1 MHPPFSLFF
10 KHLCMSM
17 WSMSHFRTSMQRKI
31 EVLLTTMC
39 KYDCRM
45 FGNTWS
51 SSILTPG
58 SLCGI
63 YSGYSSW
70 LILLNISPHYGSII
84 LDLMLYLVSP
94 KHGGSENSFF
104 VKVLMTGSALGAN
117 SNYLAVLGEE
127 PSHISDSFC
136 FGALGARLVVGFLND
151 ILPENRAEFRYCVR
165 NWMNI
170 YKL

>member
-1 MHPPFSLFF
+1 MHPPFSLFI

-51 SSILTPG
+51 SSVLTPG

-70 LILLNISPHYGSII
+70 LILLKRSPHYGSII
-84 LDLMLYLVSP
+84 LDPMLSLVSP
-94 KHGGSENSFF
+94 KHGGPENCFLCQGFDDRLCARSELQLPCGPRRRDFAYLSFF
-104 VKVLMTGSALGAN
+104 LLWCSSASVWWLDF
-117 SNYLAVLGEE
+117 SMK
-127 PSHISDSFC
+127 F
-136 FGALGARLVVGFLND
+136 FL
-151 ILPENRAEFRYCVR
+151 
-165 NWMNI
+165 
-170 YKL
+170 KLEQSLDTV